1 MPAPVEP
8 GLAGSVALRA
18 GHDPAVW
25 RCPNRTARPRKI
37 FVQAVRVTS
46 GLLGNCLEVTPLKSK
61 LCARTG
67 LLRIM
72 PPKIEQWFF
81 AHHGRIR
88 QRERGITEDQ
98 IKDAVLTGRS
108 WIQGKGARGGVKWA
122 FEKVIDRDTLRV
134 AGEVK
139 ANAIYIVTA
148 FWVGK

>member
-1 MPAPVEP
+1 
-8 GLAGSVALRA
+8 
-18 GHDPAVW
+18 
-25 RCPNRTARPRKI
+25 
-37 FVQAVRVTS
+37 
-46 GLLGNCLEVTPLKSK
+46 
-61 LCARTG
+61 
-67 LLRIM
+67 M

-81 AHHGRIR
+81 AHHARVR

-98 IKDAVLTGRS
+98 IKDAVFTGRS

-122 FEKVIDRDTLRV
+122 FEKVIDGDTLRV